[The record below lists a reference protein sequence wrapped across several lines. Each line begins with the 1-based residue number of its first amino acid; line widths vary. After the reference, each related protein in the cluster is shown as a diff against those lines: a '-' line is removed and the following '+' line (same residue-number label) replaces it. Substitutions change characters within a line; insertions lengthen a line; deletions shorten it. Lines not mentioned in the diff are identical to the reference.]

1 MIEVTTLHDEV
12 IMLNA
17 DQILQIQHLGDT
29 LITFNNGNKIRVKES
44 AQEIADKMMKWHQS
58 KWIPFIHE

>member
-1 MIEVTTLHDEV
+1 
-12 IMLNA
+12 MLNA

-29 LITFNNGNKIRVKES
+29 LITFNNGNKIRVKET